1 MTIAEFQDEIFPFN
15 DKIFRFARKILKDEI
30 DAEDAAQEVLL
41 KLWKNKNRL
50 IEIENKE
57 AWCMTV
63 TRNLCFD
70 WLKKRKTRTVELND
84 SIYMKPDSVTPS
96 SQFES
101 KDALNRVK
109 VIMRDLPKKQ
119 GLVFHLREIEGLSYK
134 EIAASLEM
142 NLETVKVNL
151 FRART
156 RLKEEYQQIE
166 AYGS

>member
-1 MTIAEFQDEIFPFN
+1 MTIAEFQDEIFPLK
-15 DKIFRFARKILKDEI
+15 DKIFRFACKILKDEI
-30 DAEDAAQEVLL
+30 EAEDAAQEVLL

-50 IEIENKE
+50 REIQSKE

-70 WLKKRKTRTVELND
+70 WLKKRKARTVELND

-96 SQFES
+96 SQMES
-101 KDALNRVK
+101 QDALAKVK
-109 VIMRDLPKKQ
+109 KIISDLPKKQ

-151 FRART
+151 FRARM
-156 RLKEEYQQIE
+156 RLRREYQQIE